1 MRAGFPALVTGAGLV
16 TPAGI
21 GVEETW
27 QSVLKAPTLAVENEA
42 LKGTGAAYCLR
53 VPEFGSDVLS
63 GRGTANADAFVRYAL
78 VAVGEAI
85 RQSGLDPDTWDGSRV
100 GLVVGTGIGGVGTLV
115 QAQERY
121 AARGAE
127 GVSPYMH
134 PRALPNMAAGAVA
147 LRFGV
152 NGPSHTVVSACAS
165 GAVAIGVAR
174 DLLRGGACD
183 VVIACGTEA
192 GLVPVTVSGFA
203 RMGALSKR
211 AEPTAS
217 RPFAADRDGFV
228 ISEGAGAVVLE
239 RPETA
244 AARQAEELGRVL
256 GYGCTTDAHHLVAPR
271 ADGSLAE
278 AAVRQA
284 LRDAGLDTE
293 AIGHVNAHGTSTPV
307 NDRIEGE
314 LIRRLFPHG
323 PSVTSNKGVLGHTL
337 GAAGAIEAVLALC
350 GLRDGLVPPVAHTTA
365 VDPGLAGLDV
375 VLGEPREERPGY
387 VLSNSFGFGG
397 HNCALVLG
405 R

>member
-1 MRAGFPALVTGAGLV
+1 MTAALPVAVTGTGLV

-27 QSVLKAPTLAVENEA
+27 RSVLKATSPAVRDQA
-42 LKGTGAAYCLR
+42 LEGTGATYCLR
-53 VPEFGSDVLS
+53 VPEFGSEVLS
-63 GRGTANADAFVRYAL
+63 GRGTANTDPFIRFAL

-85 RQSGLDPDTWDGSRV
+85 RQSGLDPETWDGSRV
-100 GLVVGTGIGGVGTLV
+100 GLVIGTGIGGVGTL
-115 QAQERY
+115 AQSQDRF

-127 GVSPYMH
+127 AVSPYLH

-147 LRFGV
+147 LRYGI

-174 DLLRGGACD
+174 DLLRAGSCD

-192 GLVPVTVSGFA
+192 GVVPVTVSGFA

-211 AEPTAS
+211 DDPTAS

-228 ISEGAGAVVLE
+228 ISEGAGAVVME
-239 RPETA
+239 RPQTA
-244 AARQAEELGRVL
+244 ARRGAGELGRVL
-256 GYGCTTDAHHLVAPR
+256 GYGYTTDAHHLVAPR
-271 ADGSLAE
+271 ADGLHAE

-284 LRDAGLDTE
+284 LRDARLE
-293 AIGHVNAHGTSTPV
+293 AEEIGHVSAHGTSTPM

-314 LIRRLFPHG
+314 LIKRLFPHG
-323 PSVTSNKGVLGHTL
+323 PSVTAAKGVLGHTL
-337 GAAGAIEAVLALC
+337 GAAGAIGAVLALRT
-350 GLRDGLVPPVAHTTA
+350 LREGVVPPVAHTTRT
-365 VDPGLAGLDV
+365 DPELAGLDV
-375 VLGEPREERPGY
+375 VLGEPREERSAY
-387 VLSNSFGFGG
+387 ALSNSFGFGG
-397 HNCALVLG
+397 HNCALILG